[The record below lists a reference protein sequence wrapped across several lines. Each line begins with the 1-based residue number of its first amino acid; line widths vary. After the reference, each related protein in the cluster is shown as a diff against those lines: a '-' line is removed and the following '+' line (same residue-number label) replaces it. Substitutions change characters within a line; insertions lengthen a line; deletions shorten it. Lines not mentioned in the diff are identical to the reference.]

1 MVYVY
6 ILTMALV
13 TYLIRAVPLTL
24 FRKKITNT
32 FICSF
37 LYYVP
42 YACLTSMTFPAVL
55 YATESILS
63 ATLAVIV
70 AAIAAFNKKSLMTVA
85 CLACIAVFITELFI

>member
-13 TYLIRAVPLTL
+13 TYLIRAIPLTL

-32 FICSF
+32 FVCSF

-55 YATESILS
+55 YATGSILS
-63 ATLAVIV
+63 AAIAVII

-85 CLACIAVFITELFI
+85 CLACIAVFAVELFV